1 MTFQEI
7 TFYITFFMVSKM
19 EEILKREDIT
29 DNIIIIKINKSYK
42 SGMDAEHLYDV
53 TRGCWKVSIPYASQA
68 DYALSV
74 VFGEVKEVYKI
85 FEWVPASEERRKTIE
100 YDAEIE
106 KGRIIFKGEVAPDNI
121 RQKYLYKNVKGL
133 YKRGEANPVKVFMA

>member
-1 MTFQEI
+1 MA
-7 TFYITFFMVSKM
+7 K
-19 EEILKREDIT
+19 ILKRDDIT
-29 DNIIIIKINKSYK
+29 ENVIIIKINKSYK
-42 SGMDAEHLYDV
+42 SGMDAERLYDV

-74 VFGEVKEVYKI
+74 VFGEVIEVYKI
-85 FEWVPASEERRKTIE
+85 FEWVPAFEERRKTIE

-106 KGRIIFKGEVAPDNI
+106 KRRIIFKGEVAPDNI